1 MFAVGGKCGVPSD
14 AVSVTANVTVVSP
27 GTVGSLQAGPAGI
40 SLSVSLL
47 PFDAGRTR
55 ANGTLLLVAGSPAG
69 SIQMT
74 NLSAAPL
81 DVVLDVS
88 GYFR

>member
-1 MFAVGGKCGVPSD
+1 
-14 AVSVTANVTVVSP
+14 VSF
-27 GTVGSLQAGPAGI
+27 LLIAGA
-40 SLSVSLL
+40 
-47 PFDAGRTR
+47 
-55 ANGTLLLVAGSPAG
+55 PAG
-69 SIQMT
+69 SVQMT

>member
-1 MFAVGGKCGVPSD
+1 VPAD
-14 AVSVTANVTVVSP
+14 AVAVAANVTVVGP
-27 GTVGSLQAGPAGI
+27 AAGGALRAGPAGI
-40 SLSVSLL
+40 GLSLSLL

-55 ANGTLLLVAGSPAG
+55 ALGTLLLIAGSPAG
-69 SIQMT
+69 SVQMT